1 MHLVVTNDK
10 NESWILSTVYSP
22 IRLHD
27 QCYVWKE
34 LSSMASLNLP
44 WFLSVISTL
53 LFLYMRFKVVLKVII
68 IVRLRI
74 SLTSSSRITYWKLI
88 SPSPN
93 LLGAITKLE
102 QLGSGLAL
110 IGACLTPTALPFFI
124 HTLLS
129 IFRIFSQIMLPF
141 FSQLLPVIFTKRKFS
156 HFDNFW
162 LEYIAYHSVVREAWN
177 FKPYS
182 NPMHAFTHLIAHAR
196 FKLIS

>member
-1 MHLVVTNDK
+1 
-10 NESWILSTVYSP
+10 
-22 IRLHD
+22 
-27 QCYVWKE
+27 
-34 LSSMASLNLP
+34 MASLNLP